1 MADCKPKIVRKTW
14 KEFQDTHLLWWIN
27 RILHTFGWAI
37 MLVMEDDGTITTAF
51 PIRTGF
57 RGFSED
63 GETEGY
69 IGVTEYMAEIADE
82 LV

>member
-1 MADCKPKIVRKTW
+1 
-14 KEFQDTHLLWWIN
+14 
-27 RILHTFGWAI
+27 
-37 MLVMEDDGTITTAF
+37 MEDDGTITTAF

-82 LV
+82 LVKEVKEA